1 MTKGFQALKDIG
13 ECLLLKGVLDD
24 INQERIGFIAKEL
37 RALEIIKTKKVN
49 IKCIISG
56 WLLGKYNSY
65 KAHIS
70 LTQEE
75 YDLLK
80 EILL

>member
-13 ECLLLKGVLDD
+13 ECLLLEGALDD

-80 EILL
+80 EVLL

>member
-1 MTKGFQALKDIG
+1 MSRLCGMDIAYDG
-13 ECLLLKGVLDD
+13 KVFDLFSIVG
-24 INQERIGFIAKEL
+24 KEL
-37 RALEIIKTKKVN
+37 QALEIIKTKKVN

-80 EILL
+80 EILLWETKENYTH